1 MAEEWAKMRIVRGLF
16 SDYTGKGLNP
26 ADTAKGFRIRP
37 EGRLLEDN
45 RDRDMVHMD
54 WIRKGRIDG

>member
-1 MAEEWAKMRIVRGLF
+1 MRIVRGLF